1 VSTMEDVAG
10 VVESYRDQMV
20 KFLVDLCS
28 IPAVNPS
35 FGGEGEYRRAMWLA
49 NFLKKAPTAS

>member
-1 VSTMEDVAG
+1 VSTKEEIAG
-10 VVESYRDQMV
+10 VVESFRDQMV

-49 NFLKKAPTAS
+49 NYLKKRSTAC